1 MEKETKTIKLSDCEV
16 EIITHITW
24 GQQEQIRAAMLEG
37 MRVSDVREQEKQ
49 SLEMNPAVLVK
60 AKYKALELCVK
71 KITLTN
77 GKEISYSKEWM
88 DSLFVDDGDALF
100 AAVNEVTS
108 NFKKK

>member
-1 MEKETKTIKLSDCEV
+1 MEKETKTIELSNCKV
-16 EIITHITW
+16 EIITRLTW

-71 KITLTN
+71 KIISGN
-77 GKEISYSKEWM
+77 GKEVAYSKEWM
-88 DSLFVDDGDALF
+88 DNLSVDDGDTLF
-100 AAVNEVTS
+100 TAVNEVTS